1 MIEKLKSAIRDI
13 PDFPKKGIIF
23 KDITPVLKDRE
34 LFSILISE
42 MRKPF
47 ENSNINKVV
56 GIESRGFI
64 LGGALSIELGA
75 GFVPLRKPGK
85 LPYKTYSA
93 EYELEY
99 GVDKIEM
106 HIDAIEK
113 GEKVLIVDDVIA
125 TGGTAKAAI
134 ELVEKAGGI
143 VEGVEFFIE
152 LTFLNGREKIKDYNI
167 VSLVKF

>member
-13 PDFPKKGIIF
+13 PDFPQKGIIF

-34 LFSILISE
+34 LFKLLIDE
-42 MRKPF
+42 LKKPF
-47 ENSNINKVV
+47 EKSDIKKVV

-64 LGGALSIELGA
+64 LAAALALELGA

-99 GVDKIEM
+99 GKDKIEI
-106 HIDAIEK
+106 HIDAIDK

-125 TGGTAKAAI
+125 TGGTAKASI

-152 LTFLNGREKIKDYNI
+152 LTFLNGRKKIKDYNI